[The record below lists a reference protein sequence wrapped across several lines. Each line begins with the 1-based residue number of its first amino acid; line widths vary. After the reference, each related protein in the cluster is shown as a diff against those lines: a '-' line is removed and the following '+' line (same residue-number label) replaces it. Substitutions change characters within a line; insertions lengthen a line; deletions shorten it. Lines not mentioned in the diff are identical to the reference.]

1 MTNEQLRE
9 TIKRLVDDITDL
21 TLAVLIKDEEKEKT
35 GESNE
40 EIQNET
46 TDPARNEV
54 STESVSRDE

>member
-35 GESNE
+35 GDSNE

-54 STESVSRDE
+54 PTDSVSRDE